1 MSSARQRAMG
11 TSEALVAPSP
21 CRAWKLALDH
31 MPSAA
36 DIAWLAP
43 GERAVAARFVF
54 ERDRRRYL
62 AAHVALRKTLATY
75 LGERP
80 ENLRFESGGFGKP
93 LLVHA
98 QPCAFNLSRSGD
110 VAIIAVA
117 PEGQIG
123 VDVELVRAMP
133 SALTLAMHN
142 FCASERESLQALA
155 GLERDTAFLR
165 CWTRKEACLK
175 AVGSGL
181 SIAPRLFETGI
192 CSTRRNVVVPTDA
205 GPVEMVVESLP
216 EDAGMVVAVARINGR
231 AR

>member
-1 MSSARQRAMG
+1 MD

-21 CRAWKLALDH
+21 YRVWKIALAD
-31 MPSAA
+31 MPSAD

-43 GERAVAARFVF
+43 GERAAAARLVF

-62 AAHVALRKTLATY
+62 ATHVALRKTLATY
-75 LGERP
+75 LGDRP

-93 LLVHA
+93 LLVHPE
-98 QPCAFNLSRSGD
+98 PCAFNLSRSGD
-110 VAIIAVA
+110 VAVIAVA
-117 PEGQIG
+117 GEGHIG

-133 SALTLAMHN
+133 SAMTLALHN
-142 FCASERESLQALA
+142 FCASEREPLQALA

-175 AVGSGL
+175 AIGSGL

-192 CSTRRNVVVPTDA
+192 HAMRRNVVVPTD
-205 GPVEMVVESLP
+205 GGHVEVVVESLP
-216 EDAGMVVAVARINGR
+216 DDSQMVVAIARVTGR